1 MKGPLLLSFPLI
13 MLAYGESLTAQGG
26 GAGNLEPVDL
36 ATLVRGSE
44 GVGDSEVF
52 VAADN
57 SVPYSGPVFSTFPTD
72 STKIREQGTLK
83 DGEWDGLYESF
94 YFNGQLDSRI
104 LYADT
109 EYHGA
114 FERYYFN
121 GNVIAKGMY
130 EMGSRCGDWIDVG
143 GNDEIYPPCPD

>member
-52 VAADN
+52 VTADN
-57 SVPYSGPVFSTFPTD
+57 
-72 STKIREQGTLK
+72 
-83 DGEWDGLYESF
+83 
-94 YFNGQLDSRI
+94 
-104 LYADT
+104 
-109 EYHGA
+109 
-114 FERYYFN
+114 
-121 GNVIAKGMY
+121 
-130 EMGSRCGDWIDVG
+130 
-143 GNDEIYPPCPD
+143 